1 VGDSWDGDYRE
12 AGRLWGE
19 GPSELALL
27 AVDVLRGEGIIGP
40 AHSVLDV
47 GCGYGRDAFH
57 LWRELGVSV
66 VGVDPSPRAVE
77 LARAAA
83 PAKAPVEFVCA
94 GFDQLDERLYS
105 AVTCTNLYHL
115 LEAPARQRLASALTA
130 RVRPDGLLFLM
141 TLSPSDPQH
150 HGKGRPVPDDPGSFV
165 DRVFLHF
172 AGEGEL
178 RREFAGMAIER
189 LEEHAYTEARS
200 EGHVHRHVSWR
211 LVARRPSP
219 QP

>member
-1 VGDSWDGDYRE
+1 VGSSWEADYRE

-27 AVDVLRGEGIIGP
+27 AVDVLRGDGVIGP

-66 VGVDPSPRAVE
+66 VAVDPSPRAIE

-83 PAKAPVEFVCA
+83 PRDAPVEFVCA
-94 GFDQLDERLYS
+94 WFERLDERLYS

-115 LEAPARQRLASALTA
+115 LGAAERGRLAAGLA
-130 RVRPDGLLFLM
+130 ACVRPGGLLFVM
-141 TLSPSDPQH
+141 TLSPADPQH
-150 HGKGRPVPDDPGSFV
+150 GGKGSPVPGDPGSFV
-165 DRVFLHF
+165 ERVFLHF
-172 AGEGEL
+172 ADEGEL
-178 RREFAGMAIER
+178 RREFAAMTIER

-200 EGHVHRHVSWR
+200 EGHAHRHVSWR
-211 LVARRPSP
+211 LVARRPSSEG
-219 QP
+219 